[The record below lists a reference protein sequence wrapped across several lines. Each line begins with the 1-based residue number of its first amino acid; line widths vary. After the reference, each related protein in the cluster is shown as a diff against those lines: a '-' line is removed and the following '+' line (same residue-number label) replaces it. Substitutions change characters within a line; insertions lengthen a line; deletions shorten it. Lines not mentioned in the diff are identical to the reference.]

1 MNNISLLGH
10 MKNSKR
16 FISISTR
23 PATTKF
29 GRVVTYVEGLSLTR
43 LHVPLIMSRNKIKTL
58 YLHFHK
64 TYIYQAS
71 YSGDF
76 RS

>member
-10 MKNSKR
+10 MKNSKH

-29 GRVVTYVEGLSLTR
+29 GRVVTYAEGLSLTR
-43 LHVPLIMSRNKIKTL
+43 LHVPLIMWSHDVT
-58 YLHFHK
+58 
-64 TYIYQAS
+64 
-71 YSGDF
+71 
-76 RS
+76 